1 MEKQTRAFE
10 IGELEETGERTI
22 AASLS
27 SEFPVQ
33 RSKGKEVL
41 VHDPGA
47 VDLTRAPL
55 PLIVGHDP
63 SELPVGIVE
72 GLRVEGGRLRGSLR
86 FGESSRAQEVYAD
99 VRAGIL
105 RNLSVGY
112 VVQATERAGGDSYKV
127 TRWMPYECSLVA
139 CPADPSVGIGR
150 SFNPN
155 TSQEGKTMD
164 RNDIMQAQKR
174 AMEELE
180 TLATNGSDSE
190 ALAAKRAEL
199 AALDERLAV
208 LTDLEKRRAPADKVP
223 GIAGPAA
230 AATVREGEVRVLA
243 PGDKLADVC
252 RRDLIDGIKPEDLS
266 LGRVLRGLVTGE
278 WSGAEAEKRAVMAE
292 GTSSL
297 GGVLIPAPMAAQVI
311 DLARNQA
318 VVFRA
323 GASTVPMTANT
334 LKMCKVTGDMS
345 ASWREENAAITA
357 SEMSFDSL
365 SFTAK
370 ALAAICTISIELL
383 EDAGNVNG
391 LIENS
396 IAQAIALELDRAALF
411 GSGVAPE
418 PLGLNGVTGVQ
429 TISMGDNGAAL
440 TGYSP
445 FTLAMQ
451 KLYEKNAIPGAFV
464 YSPRTWAA
472 MEGLVDTTG
481 QPLAA
486 PASFASASKLVSNQI
501 PNDLHQGTA
510 TNASS
515 IFTGAWSNLMVG
527 MRTSLTLEASRVAG
541 ADAFSKMQV
550 MVRAYLRCDVQV
562 ARPDHFVKIVGVIPA

>member
-112 VVQATERAGGDSYKV
+112 VVQATERAGGDSYRV
-127 TRWMPYECSLVA
+127 TKWQPYECSLVA

-150 SFNPN
+150 SMNPN
-155 TSQEGKTMD
+155 TPQEGTKMD
-164 RNDIMQAQKR
+164 KNDIMQAQKR

-180 TLATNGSDSE
+180 TLATSGTDAE

-199 AALDERLAV
+199 TALDERLAV

-230 AATVREGEVRVLA
+230 AAPVREGEVRVLA
-243 PGDKLADVC
+243 PSEKLADVC

-396 IAQAIALELDRAALF
+396 IAQALALELDRAALF

-418 PLGLNGVTGVQ
+418 PLGLNGVTGIQ

-445 FTLAMQ
+445 FTLAAQ
-451 KLYEKNAIPGAFV
+451 KLYEKNAVPGSFV

-472 MEGLVDTTG
+472 LEGLVDTTG

-515 IFTGAWSNLMVG
+515 VFCGAWSNLMVG

-550 MVRAYLRCDVQV
+550 LIRAYLRADVQV
-562 ARPDHFVKIVGVIPA
+562 ARPDHFTKIVGVIPA

>member
-1 MEKQTRAFE
+1 MEKMQRNFG
-10 IGELEETGERTI
+10 IGEVREAGDNIVE
-22 AASLS
+22 ASLS
-27 SEFPVQ
+27 SEFPVE
-33 RSKGKEVL
+33 RVRGKEIL
-41 VHDPGA
+41 LHNESA
-47 VDLTRAPL
+47 VDLSRAPL
-55 PLIVGHDP
+55 PLLASHDTRD
-63 SELPVGIVE
+63 LPVGIVE
-72 GLRVEGGRLRGSLR
+72 NIKIEGGKLRGSLR
-86 FGESSRAQEVYAD
+86 FGESQKAKEALAD
-99 VRAGIL
+99 VKSGIL
-105 RNLSVGY
+105 RSISIGY
-112 VVQATERAGGDSYKV
+112 LVQKTERGGDSYKV
-127 TRWMPYECSLVA
+127 TRWQPYEASLVSV
-139 CPADPSVGIGR
+139 PADPSVGVGR
-150 SFNPN
+150 SFNI
-155 TSQEGKTMD
+155 QQMEKTMD
-164 RNDIMQAQKR
+164 KNDIMQAQKR

-180 TLATNGSDSE
+180 TLATNGSDAE
-190 ALAAKRAEL
+190 ALDAKKREL
-199 AALDERLAV
+199 SDLDARLAV
-208 LTDLEKRRAPADKVP
+208 LDDLEKRRAPADKVP
-223 GIAGPAA
+223 GIGAPAA
-230 AATVREGEVRVLA
+230 APAIREGEVRVLA

-252 RRDLIDGIKPEDLS
+252 RRDLVDGIKPEDLS

-318 VVFRA
+318 IVFRA
-323 GASTVPMTANT
+323 GASTVSMTANT

-370 ALAAICTISIELL
+370 ALAALCTISIELL

-396 IAQAIALELDRAALF
+396 IAQALALELDRAALF

-429 TISMGDNGAAL
+429 SISMGDNGAAL

-451 KLYEKNAIPGAFV
+451 RLYEKNATPGSFV
-464 YSPRTWAA
+464 FSPRTWAA
-472 MEGLVDTTG
+472 LEGLVDTTG

-486 PASFASASKLVSNQI
+486 PASFAGASKLVSNQI
-501 PNDLHQGTA
+501 PNTLTQGTA
-510 TNASS
+510 SNASS

-550 MVRAYLRCDVQV
+550 MIRAYLRADVQV

>member
-1 MEKQTRAFE
+1 MDKMQRNFG
-10 IGELEETGERTI
+10 IGEVREAGDNVVE
-22 AASLS
+22 ASLS
-27 SEFPVQ
+27 SEYPVE
-33 RSKGKEVL
+33 RVRGKEIL
-41 VHDPGA
+41 LHNESA
-47 VDLTRAPL
+47 VDLSRAPL
-55 PLIVGHDP
+55 PLLASHDTR
-63 SELPVGIVE
+63 ELPVGIVE
-72 GLRVEGGRLRGSLR
+72 NIKIEGGKLRGSLR
-86 FGESSRAQEVYAD
+86 FGESQKAKEALAD
-99 VRAGIL
+99 VKAGIL
-105 RNLSVGY
+105 RSISIGY
-112 VVQATERAGGDSYKV
+112 LVQKTERGGDSYKV
-127 TRWMPYECSLVA
+127 TRWQPYECSLVA
-139 CPADPSVGIGR
+139 VPADPSVGVGR
-150 SFNPN
+150 SFNTQPME
-155 TSQEGKTMD
+155 TKTMD
-164 RNDIMQAQKR
+164 KNDLLKAQKR

-180 TLATNGSDSE
+180 TLATSGSDSE
-190 ALAAKRAEL
+190 AMTAKRAEL
-199 AALDERLAV
+199 EALDTRLAV

-230 AATVREGEVRVLA
+230 AAPAREGEVRVLR
-243 PGDKLADVC
+243 PEDKLADVC

-278 WSGAEAEKRAVMAE
+278 WAGAEAEKRAVMAE

-297 GGVLIPAPMAAQVI
+297 GGVLIPTPLAAQVI

-396 IAQAIALELDRAALF
+396 IAQALALELDRAALF

-429 TISMGDNGAAL
+429 SISMGDNGAAL

-451 KLYEKNAIPGAFV
+451 KLYEKNAVPGAFV

-472 MEGLVDTTG
+472 LEGLVDTTG

-501 PNDLHQGTA
+501 PNTLTQGTA
-510 TNASS
+510 SNASS
-515 IFTGAWSNLMVG
+515 VFCGAWSNLMVG

-550 MVRAYLRCDVQV
+550 LIRAYLRADVQV